1 VFRIRREFLDDLAGQ
16 RLIERIARLQ
26 KALLV
31 FHAPLDETVGIDNA
45 NRIFTAAK
53 HPKSFISLSGADHL
67 LSRKSDAMY
76 VGHVIEAWVDRYLD
90 KAEAVQSAE
99 ETESPA
105 DASTVVVTENG
116 RGPFQQDVKVGRH
129 RLIADEPVS
138 TGGLDGGPDPY
149 GYLLAALGACTAMT
163 LRLYADRKLLP
174 LRRVSVEQ
182 SATYKRPLI
191 RRVPYSPRFRSL
203 AAFGRRPWCPLT
215 GRVGRHPKPI
225 TRTDSCTALVGRR
238 RRA

>member
-1 VFRIRREFLDDLAGQ
+1 
-16 RLIERIARLQ
+16 LQ

-90 KAEAVQSAE
+90 KAEEVQSAE
-99 ETESPA
+99 EAESPA

-129 RLIADEPVS
+129 RLISDEPVS

-163 LRLYADRKLLP
+163 LRLYADRKLLS
-174 LRRVSVEQ
+174 LRRVSVALKHAKIYAADCETCETRDGKIDRIERNITLDGDLHVGARAKLLEIADKCPVHRTLTSEVEIRTKLTDAKV
-182 SATYKRPLI
+182 SAR
-191 RRVPYSPRFRSL
+191 
-203 AAFGRRPWCPLT
+203 
-215 GRVGRHPKPI
+215 
-225 TRTDSCTALVGRR
+225 
-238 RRA
+238 

>member
-1 VFRIRREFLDDLAGQ
+1 MVFQ

-99 ETESPA
+99 EA
-105 DASTVVVTENG
+105 WVAQCQA
-116 RGPFQQDVKVGRH
+116 R
-129 RLIADEPVS
+129 
-138 TGGLDGGPDPY
+138 
-149 GYLLAALGACTAMT
+149 
-163 LRLYADRKLLP
+163 
-174 LRRVSVEQ
+174 RRVSVAWVAAGP
-182 SATYKRPLI
+182 SA
-191 RRVPYSPRFRSL
+191 
-203 AAFGRRPWCPLT
+203 
-215 GRVGRHPKPI
+215 
-225 TRTDSCTALVGRR
+225 
-238 RRA
+238 